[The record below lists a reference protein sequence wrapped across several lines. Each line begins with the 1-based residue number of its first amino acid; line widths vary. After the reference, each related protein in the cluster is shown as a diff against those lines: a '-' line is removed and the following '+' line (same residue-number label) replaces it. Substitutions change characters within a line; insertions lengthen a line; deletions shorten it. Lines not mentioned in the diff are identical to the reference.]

1 MFKEINNVA
10 FNVNNITKIR
20 IEKDQVVIFTTDQD
34 VQRIFLDK
42 NGHEFLLDML
52 MNEIENFEKRY
63 IDVNDLNNF
72 MYEVDAKDKND

>member
-1 MFKEINNVA
+1 MFKEINNVV

-34 VQRIFLDK
+34 VQRIYLDK
-42 NGHEFLLDML
+42 NGNEFLLDML
-52 MNEIENFEKRY
+52 INKIENYETKY

-72 MYEVDAKDKND
+72 MYEVDAGNKND

>member
-1 MFKEINNVA
+1 MFKEINNVV

-34 VQRIFLDK
+34 VQRIYLDK

-52 MNEIENFEKRY
+52 INKIENYETKY

-72 MYEVDAKDKND
+72 MYEVDVGNKND

>member
-1 MFKEINNVA
+1 MFKEINNVV

-34 VQRIFLDK
+34 VQRIYLDK

-52 MNEIENFEKRY
+52 INKIENYETKY
-63 IDVNDLNNF
+63 IDINDLNNF
-72 MYEVDAKDKND
+72 MHEVDAGNKND